1 MPRPFRVVTVLLLAL
16 LAAACSHGKVAREFV
31 FTPDKGYALIAY
43 DIYFIAETWPNYA
56 VYLFPYNEETGAIDE
71 TKRIESGSGF
81 ISFRKNE
88 GVKFYLGTSDPGT
101 YVVGFLFFQSE
112 GQRSILCFADRS
124 LKVDIEA
131 GKVHY
136 LGEMTFTLDHP
147 PGLTMMDLDLIAHD
161 KTHVLGRMAKYPNI
175 QAPVVVVPHTFVS
188 FDRGESTK
196 EGACIGGYL
205 D

>member
-1 MPRPFRVVTVLLLAL
+1 MPRPFRGITLALLAL
-16 LAAACSHGKVAREFV
+16 LAAACSHGKVGREFV

-56 VYLFPYNEETGAIDE
+56 LYLFPFDEETGAINPG
-71 TKRIESGSGF
+71 KRVESGSGF
-81 ISFRKNE
+81 ISFRKNQ
-88 GVKFYLGTSDPGT
+88 GVKFYLGTSDPGS

-112 GQRSILCFADRS
+112 GQRSILCFADKT
-124 LKVDIEA
+124 LKVDIEP

-147 PGLTMMDLDLIAHD
+147 PGLTMMELDLIAHD
-161 KTHVLGRMAKYPNI
+161 KAHVRGRMAKYRNI
-175 QAPVVVVPHTFVS
+175 QAPIVIAPHTFVS
-188 FDRGESTK
+188 FERGEDTE
-196 EGACIGGYL
+196 EGACINGYL